1 MCFAVQY
8 FQQIKLLHQRTIRS
22 VSNSLDVGYTFD
34 VTCLIIWHS
43 KMTTVP
49 EESENNENSLEGEA
63 KIKEVLIYSKACGSA
78 YY

>member
-8 FQQIKLLHQRTIRS
+8 FQQIKLLHQRTVRS

-34 VTCLIIWHS
+34 VTCLIIWHNE
-43 KMTTVP
+43 MTTVP

-63 KIKEVLIYSKACGSA
+63 KIKEGSDL
-78 YY
+78 